1 MKQTSQIDTNEID
14 WASFNTA
21 YGSADCVPDQ
31 LASLGSNQQE
41 IALKAAH
48 DLWCGLCH
56 QHAFISS
63 ASLPAFPY
71 IIATLETAN
80 DLVSIEI
87 LDILVGFSSCN
98 TDGVSHQD
106 WIDSLHQ
113 CMRQEQHRFLL
124 LAENG
129 NPIIA
134 DFASTILENLKQ

>member
-1 MKQTSQIDTNEID
+1 MKQTNQFDITGVD

-21 YGSADCVPDQ
+21 YGSAECVPDQ
-31 LASLGSNQQE
+31 LMSLGSDQDD

-56 QHAFISS
+56 QHAFVSS

-71 IIATLETAN
+71 IMATLETTN
-80 DLVSIEI
+80 ELVSIEI
-87 LDILVGFSSCN
+87 LDILVGFSSCD
-98 TDGVSHQD
+98 TDGFSHQD
-106 WIDSLHQ
+106 WINSLHQ
-113 CMRQEQHRFLL
+113 CMREEKHKFML
-124 LAENG
+124 LAENR

>member
-1 MKQTSQIDTNEID
+1 MKESHLTQIKDID
-14 WASFNTA
+14 WPSFNTA
-21 YGSADCVPDQ
+21 YGPAHRVPDQ
-31 LASLGSNQQE
+31 IVNLGSDQQE
-41 IALKAAH
+41 VALKAAH

-56 QHAFISS
+56 QHAYISS

-71 IIATLETAN
+71 IMATLEIAN

-87 LDILVGFSSCN
+87 LDILVGFSSCD

-106 WIDSLHQ
+106 WISSLHQ
-113 CMRQEQHRFLL
+113 CMRQEQPKFML

-134 DFASTILENLKQ
+134 DFANTILENLKQ